1 MLAFKIETNT
11 QCNKLKRLDLKLLFK
26 DANAFH
32 ITAVNVLKTM
42 VMEFERER
50 EIQCSWTSQ
59 DTIFIRGLKVA
70 KHDYPIFRIVCSI
83 KSC

>member
-50 EIQCSWTSQ
+50 DSVLMDITRYNFHKRFE
-59 DTIFIRGLKVA
+59 
-70 KHDYPIFRIVCSI
+70 
-83 KSC
+83 SCKT

>member
-50 EIQCSWTSQ
+50 KKFSAHGHHKIQFS
-59 DTIFIRGLKVA
+59 
-70 KHDYPIFRIVCSI
+70 
-83 KSC
+83 

>member
-42 VMEFERER
+42 VMEFERDRER
-50 EIQCSWTSQ
+50 ERDSVLMDITRYN
-59 DTIFIRGLKVA
+59 FHKR
-70 KHDYPIFRIVCSI
+70 FE
-83 KSC
+83 SCKT